1 MYLAYN
7 KKISAVA
14 ERFIKTLKNKI
25 YMINQYMTSISKKVY
40 ITMELIQ
47 LMNIMIRIVGKSK

>member
-40 ITMELIQ
+40 ITKELIQ

>member
-7 KKISAVA
+7 KKISVVA

-40 ITMELIQ
+40 ITKELIQ